1 MGSADRRGR
10 LVGPGRF
17 LPGASLPLLSRP
29 SSNRPRPQSL
39 VDSYCAN
46 RAGICFVCLVVL
58 GRKIVFLTSRRSC
71 SWFDFVA
78 LCASDFFRW
87 AYSKNRPGSVLDHF
101 AFVPPRQDSAE
112 ISLELLGGDRGRAG
126 PLRPYP
132 RECPHMGSRRALL
145 HLAPF

>member
-46 RAGICFVCLVVL
+46 RSGICFMCLVVL
-58 GRKIVFLTSRRSC
+58 GRKIIFLTSRRSC

-87 AYSKNRPGSVLDHF
+87 THTENRAGPVLDHF
-101 AFVPPRQDSAE
+101 ALVPPQQDSAA
-112 ISLELLGGDRGRAG
+112 IPLELLGRDRGCAG
-126 PLRPYP
+126 SL
-132 RECPHMGSRRALL
+132 
-145 HLAPF
+145 